1 MLLKIDG
8 TSKVLIKN
16 TIILFFAGIVLG
28 TIVLF
33 IVNMSYILGYILGL
47 TVGSLASVLRI
58 LILDFSARKV
68 IDMDKKV
75 AVSFFRKAYMF
86 RLLVGFGFLAL
97 IFYLHP
103 TVNLYAGILGLLNM
117 SLAVY
122 MYKILNRKGE
132 NKLNG

>member
-1 MLLKIDG
+1 MKIDG